1 MSKAYD
7 SVNIALLEKALHRIK
22 LPPSIVLTIINLLSL
37 HTNQVITNFGL
48 TPTYP
53 VEDGIDQGE
62 TITPLLWRIYYD
74 PLIHYIHTKFK
85 GYTIA
90 TTKITSLFPL
100 KHKKIQAN
108 TSILAYM
115 DDTLWIADSQQQL
128 QNILNTASTFYQ
140 MANIKVNPNKST
152 LISNTKLTPTF
163 NFMDTTIQTQ
173 TPDTPLKFLG
183 CWYTATNK
191 QSIISKIIIQET
203 TGLTNIIQTK
213 QITDK
218 QTSYVINNVIIPI
231 FEYRI
236 HNIVLSHNTCN
247 KILSRYLTVA
257 KHKSKL
263 PVTTPN
269 STMLNHNIYR
279 IKNI

>member
-1 MSKAYD
+1 
-7 SVNIALLEKALHRIK
+7 
-22 LPPSIVLTIINLLSL
+22 
-37 HTNQVITNFGL
+37 
-48 TPTYP
+48 
-53 VEDGIDQGE
+53 
-62 TITPLLWRIYYD
+62 
-74 PLIHYIHTKFK
+74 
-85 GYTIA
+85 
-90 TTKITSLFPL
+90 
-100 KHKKIQAN
+100 
-108 TSILAYM
+108 M

-128 QNILNTASTFYQ
+128 QNILNTASKFYQ
-140 MANIKVNPNKST
+140 IANIKVNPNKSM

-231 FEYRI
+231 FKYRI
-236 HNIVLSHNTCN
+236 YNIVLSHNTCN

-269 STMLNHNIYR
+269 STMLNHNIYG